1 MDAQLARPDRR
12 QAGTSASAVHSRLE
26 PAPRIDFVETW
37 EFSELTEEVATTP
50 AVDLQVWQPI
60 GDQPAPADAPPY
72 IAALYEIPLLT
83 AAGEAFLFRKMNY
96 LRFRAHRLQV
106 DTDHVDAS
114 VSGRIDE
121 LLEASE
127 SVRNQI
133 VEANLRLVVSIAR
146 RFAGP
151 RGNFD
156 ELVSEGNMILLK
168 AVRKF
173 DYSRGYRFSTYLTH
187 SVQRHLSRHV
197 QRITRRAGLESTIA
211 AGALERCAPGRS
223 VEPNATEAHP
233 TDATA
238 VVERI
243 RDCLNDREQYVIR
256 ERFGLG
262 RGGATKTL
270 QRLADELGVCKERVR
285 QIHHAALKKLRR
297 LAEQAAPHVASA

>member
-12 QAGTSASAVHSRLE
+12 QPGIPASAVHSLPE
-26 PAPRIDFVETW
+26 SVPRIDFVEAG
-37 EFSELTEEVATTP
+37 EFGHLPEAAATNP
-50 AVDLQVWQPI
+50 AAGLALWQPI
-60 GDQPAPADAPPY
+60 GDEQPPTGAPPY

-106 DTDHVDAS
+106 DTDLGDAS
-114 VSGRIDE
+114 VSRRIDA

-133 VEANLRLVVSIAR
+133 IEANLRLVVSIAR

-156 ELVSEGNMILLK
+156 ELVSEGNMILMK

-187 SVQRHLSRHV
+187 SVRRHLSRHY
-197 QRITRRAGLESTIA
+197 QRASRRADLEVTFA
-211 AGALERCAPGRS
+211 DHVLERCSAAQS
-223 VEPNATEAHP
+223 TDAIATEARHSD
-233 TDATA
+233 TTVFAQ
-238 VVERI
+238 RI
-243 RDCLNDREQYVIR
+243 RECLSEREQYVIR

-262 RGGATKTL
+262 RGGVTKTL
-270 QRLADELGVCKERVR
+270 QRLADEMGVCKERVR
-285 QIHHAALKKLRR
+285 QIHHAALKKLRP
-297 LAEQAAPHVASA
+297 LAEQVARHVASA